1 MVDALCDE
9 YGVFELPGRPQRE
22 YGNRTKEREFGEFFL
37 NESDVEKALDAIEVC
52 FSVINESVSGQE
64 AIDELNARFKEHGV
78 GYRFEN
84 GLITRI
90 DSEFI
95 HAEIVRP
102 ALSLLEGKLYAGA
115 QEEFLKAHEHYR
127 KGNYKEALNACS
139 NAFES
144 VMKSIC
150 TERGWDYSANRS
162 GAAGL
167 IGICFERQLIDEF
180 WQSKF
185 NALRSLLESSVPAA
199 RNKKSGHGQ
208 GPKPIDVP
216 EHVVAYVL
224 HMTASAIVFL
234 AKANDRYS

>member
-1 MVDALCDE
+1 MAILDLFSKRQKRRRGDTPDVYVYDILPTNLRIQIIRIWQRALANRMLYKDVYLEMVDALCDE

-102 ALSLLEGKLYAGA
+102 ALSLL
-115 QEEFLKAHEHYR
+115 
-127 KGNYKEALNACS
+127 
-139 NAFES
+139 
-144 VMKSIC
+144 
-150 TERGWDYSANRS
+150 
-162 GAAGL
+162 
-167 IGICFERQLIDEF
+167 
-180 WQSKF
+180 
-185 NALRSLLESSVPAA
+185 
-199 RNKKSGHGQ
+199 
-208 GPKPIDVP
+208 
-216 EHVVAYVL
+216 
-224 HMTASAIVFL
+224 
-234 AKANDRYS
+234 